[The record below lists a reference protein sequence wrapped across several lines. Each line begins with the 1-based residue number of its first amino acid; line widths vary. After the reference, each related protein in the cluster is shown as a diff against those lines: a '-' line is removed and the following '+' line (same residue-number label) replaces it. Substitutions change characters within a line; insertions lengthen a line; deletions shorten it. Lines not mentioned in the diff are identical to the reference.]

1 MKTQLMELTAVT
13 FTGLI
18 TATAGQ
24 ALWDLSAGVAAV
36 AAASGPDDWP
46 RGTALLAAM
55 AGRRL
60 LSKEAAAAAATCCTK
75 HWRKALYIFAYFD
88 LHRRGEVD
96 GVLAGAVINAM
107 GTAHAWPEA
116 TSLLGSLPGPAS
128 QHVSLSAVSLP
139 SPPSLRLVL
148 FPPLRH
154 GPYAEASFEASR
166 RLQRADHRLWPG
178 HGGHCDT
185 PLGAL
190 ERTD

>member
-1 MKTQLMELTAVT
+1 M
-13 FTGLI
+13 
-18 TATAGQ
+18 
-24 ALWDLSAGVAAV
+24 

-75 HWRKALYIFAYFD
+75 HWRKALYILAYFD

-128 QHVSLSAVSLP
+128 QTCLTLRRLSAVSAVSAPRPLP
-139 SPPSLRLVL
+139 AAPSRSRT
-148 FPPLRH
+148 PRP
-154 GPYAEASFEASR
+154 ASR
-166 RLQRADHRLWPG
+166 LPGACKRADHRLWPG